1 MYLIRCFILFFGSNP
16 GNMNRI
22 IFFMGALIFSFT
34 SMAQG
39 LKGRASVNI
48 INEQNAPV
56 ESATVELLRSKDS
69 ALVKVALTDKAGKA
83 EFDNLAFDNYLLRTT
98 AVNLATKY
106 SDVFTIS
113 ESEPIAVL
121 PVLNMKVKTGTEM
134 QGVTVVAKKPF
145 IQKLSDRIVVNVDNS
160 IVNVGSSALDVLER
174 SPGVTV
180 DQNDAISL
188 RGRAGVI
195 IMIDGKPSPMSGADL
210 ANYLRGLPSNAIE
223 RIEIITNP
231 SAKYDAAGNS
241 GIIDIRMKKDQRLGA
256 NGTFTLGYGQG
267 IYPKANTGATWN
279 YRNKIMNIFGNY
291 NYAYRENLNHLII
304 NRNFY
309 ENGVFQGSDDK
320 DNHAWMPFNSH
331 SARIGADFFPSK
343 KSIIGFVVNSNFN
356 SFKRR
361 ATISTMVN
369 DIDHQPDFSFIS
381 LGTNNDHFENIV
393 ANINFKH
400 TFDSTG
406 KELTADVDYGKF
418 DSKSLTRIASSF
430 YNLNGTPK
438 RDDDIL
444 DGDQTGDLSFKTAK
458 VDYSN
463 PMKNGAKLE
472 LGYKTSLVSS
482 DNDAKFYTV
491 LSSGSQVDETK
502 TNRFFYKEYNNAG
515 YVNFSKEYKKFNVQ
529 VGLRGEQTNIET
541 RQVKGNRKF
550 KNDYFQL
557 FPSAFFNYKLKEDK
571 TLGVSVSR
579 RIDRPGYSQL
589 NPFLFQI
596 DATIYGT
603 GEPLLKPQMTWSYE
617 MNYTVKNLNFTLGY
631 SHTTDPQNMVL
642 SKILDVIPTFEI
654 KPGQDSN
661 ITVQIP
667 VNLESS
673 DYVGLSSTLPIR
685 INKWWNTINSFNI
698 YYNHFNGN
706 LGGTQLD
713 NGAPSANIRTNN
725 SFTFKKGWSAEFN
738 ANLNTGGRSGYMVIQ
753 PQWGLSVGGQKT
765 IFKGKGTIRLNVT
778 DIFWTNRPKA
788 TVTYEGSY
796 IENWQAYRESRVANI
811 GFTYRF
817 GNNKVQQARKRTTA
831 SEEER
836 QRAGGN

>member
-1 MYLIRCFILFFGSNP
+1 MKRVLGLVAILCF
-16 GNMNRI
+16 
-22 IFFMGALIFSFT
+22 ALISN
-34 SMAQG
+34 AQSQRG
-39 LKGRASVNI
+39 KVTVHIVNEM
-48 INEQNAPV
+48 NTPV
-56 ESATVELLRSKDS
+56 ESATVEVLKSMDS
-69 ALVKVALTDKAGKA
+69 SLVKIALTDKSGMA
-83 EFDNLAFDNYLLRTT
+83 EFDNLSFDQYFIRTN
-98 AVNLATKY
+98 AVGLVTGF
-106 SDVFTIS
+106 SMEFTIN
-113 ESEPIAVL
+113 ETQPGVVL
-121 PVLNMKVKTGTEM
+121 PSISLKNKPATEM
-134 QGVTVVAKKPF
+134 QGVTVTAKKPF

-188 RGRAGVI
+188 RGRSGVI

-210 ANYLRGLPSNAIE
+210 ANYLRGLPSNSIE

-241 GIIDIRMKKDQRLGA
+241 GIIDIRMKKDQRLGT

-267 IYPKANTGATWN
+267 VYPKANTGATWN
-279 YRNKIMNIFGNY
+279 YRNKFMNIFGNY

-309 ENGVFQGSDDK
+309 ENGVFKGSDDK
-320 DNHAWMPFNSH
+320 DNHAWMPFNAH
-331 SARIGADFFPSK
+331 AARLGADFFPSK

-356 SFKRR
+356 RFKRR

-369 DIDHQPDFSFIS
+369 DIYHQPDFSFIS

-444 DGDQTGDLSFKTAK
+444 DGDQTGHLSLKTAK
-458 VDYSN
+458 VDYVN
-463 PMKNGAKLE
+463 PLKKGARFE
-472 LGYKTSLVSS
+472 AGFKTSLVSS
-482 DNDAKFYTV
+482 DNDAKFYSV
-491 LSSGSQVDETK
+491 LPSGSEVDETK

-515 YVNFSKEYKKFNVQ
+515 YVNISKEYKKFNIQ

-541 RQVKGNRKF
+541 RQVKGNRSF
-550 KNDYFQL
+550 NNDYFQL

-673 DYVGLSSTLPIR
+673 DYAGLSSTLPIR
-685 INKWWNTINSFNI
+685 ITKWWNTINSFNI
-698 YYNHFNGN
+698 YYNHYNGN

-713 NGAPSANIRTNN
+713 NGAPAASIRTNN
-725 SFTFKKGWSAEFN
+725 TFSFSKGWSAEFN
-738 ANLNTGGRSGYMVIQ
+738 ANLNTGGRSGYMVMQ
-753 PQWGLSVGGQKT
+753 PQWGLAVGGQKT
-765 IFKGKGTIRLNVT
+765 ILKGNGTLRLNAT
-778 DIFWTNRPKA
+778 DIFWTSRPKA

-796 IENWQAYRESRVANI
+796 IENWEAYRESRVINI

-817 GNNKVQQARKRTTA
+817 GNNKVQQARKRATA

-836 QRAGGN
+836 RRAGGN